1 MLKAPKKNHE
11 KLCYKVL
18 LCEVSLVRLW
28 KKYFLPGWTFKAGL
42 CFFSYVFSTSLPTFT
57 LCLRIHRR
65 LLVILKA
72 SQVCNAYAIK
82 EFITNPINVS
92 LGQNKRTKSALYL
105 LSRCSWAEA
114 QGFVS
119 QTMCGIFYFCFH
131 FVFTRFYFFF
141 QQKARTLWL
150 SNVTIPSKIKI
161 IKKIQALF
169 GTYVSVF

>member
-1 MLKAPKKNHE
+1 M
-11 KLCYKVL
+11 
-18 LCEVSLVRLW
+18 
-28 KKYFLPGWTFKAGL
+28 FKD
-42 CFFSYVFSTSLPTFT
+42 TP
-57 LCLRIHRR
+57 R

-82 EFITNPINVS
+82 EFITNPTNVS

-161 IKKIQALF
+161 IKKSKHSLAPRSLSFKLQQKVLKFSNMWVDIKMKRIRNEKSHARF
-169 GTYVSVF
+169 